1 MKRINTIIESNTQPR
16 GNNTLWIKTKEGG
29 GKELKLGNDTIGS
42 GPMQNVGGSS
52 VNVTYQAIRE
62 SAEALGWGSI
72 VNAILSSDVFNNG
85 VVDITAY
92 KTANSLM
99 EAISSFANAIK
110 DTIGP
115 EAIYNLPYNWDDEDE
130 IGTHDKC
137 FGIPVTFV
145 GIHHLSEKGL
155 EDTRV
160 DSNTGKI
167 VIERD
172 GNRDDVCITFKFFFN
187 AGTDLSEYSLSSDGR
202 KNKNNFTFE
211 SQGIA

>member
-1 MKRINTIIESNTQPR
+1 MDLIQKIKEQGNQASVMLPEVMQ
-16 GNNTLWIKTKEGG
+16 NNTYKK
-29 GKELKLGNDTIGS
+29 
-42 GPMQNVGGSS
+42 
-52 VNVTYQAIRE
+52 IRE

-85 VVDITAY
+85 VIDITAY
-92 KTANSLM
+92 ETTNSLM
-99 EAISSFANAIK
+99 EAISSFADAIK

-115 EAIYNLPYNWDDEDE
+115 EAIYNLPYNWDVEDE
-130 IGTHDKC
+130 IGKYDKC

-167 VIERD
+167 EIQRGV
-172 GNRDDVCITFKFFFN
+172 NRDDVYIMFKFFFN
-187 AGTDLSEYSLSSDGR
+187 AGTDLSEYHLSSDGT
-202 KNKNNFTFE
+202 KGKNNFNFE
-211 SQGIA
+211 SIPLA

>member
-1 MKRINTIIESNTQPR
+1 MDLIQKIKEQGNQASVLLPEVMQ
-16 GNNTLWIKTKEGG
+16 NNTYKK
-29 GKELKLGNDTIGS
+29 
-42 GPMQNVGGSS
+42 
-52 VNVTYQAIRE
+52 IRE

-92 KTANSLM
+92 ETTDSLM
-99 EAISSFANAIK
+99 EAISSFADAIK

-130 IGTHDKC
+130 IGKHDKC

-187 AGTDLSEYSLSSDGR
+187 AGADLSEYTLSSDGI
-202 KNKNNFTFE
+202 KNKNDFTFE
-211 SQGIA
+211 SHLLA

>member
-1 MKRINTIIESNTQPR
+1 
-16 GNNTLWIKTKEGG
+16 
-29 GKELKLGNDTIGS
+29 
-42 GPMQNVGGSS
+42 
-52 VNVTYQAIRE
+52 
-62 SAEALGWGSI
+62 
-72 VNAILSSDVFNNG
+72 
-85 VVDITAY
+85 
-92 KTANSLM
+92 M
-99 EAISSFANAIK
+99 EAISSFADAIK

-145 GIHHLSEKGL
+145 GIHRLSEKGL

-167 VIERD
+167 VIQRD
-172 GNRDDVCITFKFFFN
+172 RNRDDVYIVFNFFFN
-187 AGTDLSEYSLSSDGR
+187 AGTDLSEYYLSSDGT

-211 SQGIA
+211 PHLLV